1 MEHRLQQALR
11 ISLITGGW
19 SVVILYVFASPVL
32 TLMYGSGQRNS
43 IHSTSCALLFISLFP
58 KSTYLCFASF
68 KLSKSR
74 NDEYI
79 YWCHREINRY
89 FCTSIKARISNDG
102 VALAIAAN
110 IVTVTFL
117 HYATVLKDYIYH
129 LRKRLY
135 FRRTR
140 HRYRRR
146 LRFYLHKYIIFSHA
160 LGIQTLWEITLT
172 TIVYIVLS
180 SLSNSFEKKS

>member
-1 MEHRLQQALR
+1 MVCRYIIR
-11 ISLITGGW
+11 IRFSCFN
-19 SVVILYVFASPVL
+19 SYVWI
-32 TLMYGSGQRNS
+32 GQRNS

-117 HYATVLKDYIYH
+117 HYATVF
-129 LRKRLY
+129 KRLHLP
-135 FRRTR
+135 FTQ
-140 HRYRRR
+140 
-146 LRFYLHKYIIFSHA
+146 KTIFSA
-160 LGIQTLWEITLT
+160 DSPSVSQAPSVFIFINILF
-172 TIVYIVLS
+172 
-180 SLSNSFEKKS
+180 SLMPLAYKHYGKSL

>member
-1 MEHRLQQALR
+1 MDQTAQQHSFNFLRLA
-11 ISLITGGW
+11 
-19 SVVILYVFASPVL
+19 
-32 TLMYGSGQRNS
+32 
-43 IHSTSCALLFISLFP
+43 FISLFP

-68 KLSKSR
+68 KLSKSAMMNTFIGAIVKLIVIFVLASR
-74 NDEYI
+74 PE
-79 YWCHREINRY
+79 
-89 FCTSIKARISNDG
+89 FQMMG

-117 HYATVLKDYIYH
+117 HYATVLKRLH
-129 LRKRLY
+129 LPFTQRLY

-160 LGIQTLWEITLT
+160 LGIQTLWK
-172 TIVYIVLS
+172 
-180 SLSNSFEKKS
+180 SL

>member
-1 MEHRLQQALR
+1 MVCRYIIR
-11 ISLITGGW
+11 IRFSCFN
-19 SVVILYVFASPVL
+19 SYVWIR
-32 TLMYGSGQRNS
+32 QRNS

-89 FCTSIKARISNDG
+89 FCTSIKARVSNDG

-129 LRKRLY
+129 LRKD
-135 FRRTR
+135 
-140 HRYRRR
+140 
-146 LRFYLHKYIIFSHA
+146 YIFGGLAIGIAGAFGFIFINI
-160 LGIQTLWEITLT
+160 LF
-172 TIVYIVLS
+172 
-180 SLSNSFEKKS
+180 SLIPLAYKHYGKSL

>member
-1 MEHRLQQALR
+1 MVCRYIIR
-11 ISLITGGW
+11 IRFSCFN
-19 SVVILYVFASPVL
+19 SYVWIR
-32 TLMYGSGQRNS
+32 QRNS

-89 FCTSIKARISNDG
+89 FCTSIKARVSNDG
-102 VALAIAAN
+102 GCTWLLQN

-117 HYATVLKDYIYH
+117 HYATVLKKITFTIYAKDYIFGG
-129 LRKRLY
+129 LAIGIAGA
-135 FRRTR
+135 FG
-140 HRYRRR
+140 
-146 LRFYLHKYIIFSHA
+146 FYLHKYII
-160 LGIQTLWEITLT
+160 
-172 TIVYIVLS
+172 
-180 SLSNSFEKKS
+180 SLIPLAYKHYGKSL

>member
-1 MEHRLQQALR
+1 
-11 ISLITGGW
+11 
-19 SVVILYVFASPVL
+19 
-32 TLMYGSGQRNS
+32 MYGSRQRNS

-68 KLSKSR
+68 KLSKSC

-117 HYATVLKDYIYH
+117 HYATVLKKITFTIYAKDYIFGG
-129 LRKRLY
+129 LAIGIAGA
-135 FRRTR
+135 FG
-140 HRYRRR
+140 
-146 LRFYLHKYIIFSHA
+146 FYLHKYIIFSHA

-172 TIVYIVLS
+172 TIVYIVLLFTFKLIRKEE
-180 SLSNSFEKKS
+180 LSRLLSFVNFHF

>member
-1 MEHRLQQALR
+1 MVCRYIIR
-11 ISLITGGW
+11 IRFSCFN
-19 SVVILYVFASPVL
+19 SYVWI
-32 TLMYGSGQRNS
+32 GQRNS

-117 HYATVLKDYIYH
+117 HYATVLKRLH
-129 LRKRLY
+129 LPFTQRLY

-172 TIVYIVLS
+172 TIVYIVLLFTFKLIRKEE
-180 SLSNSFEKKS
+180 LSRLPIIRKLSFLK